1 MTNKILVSTLTA
13 ICSIA
18 PDNPQLWNLFEDGS
32 SLEYSYSRDR
42 HAKKLAFLSQL
53 VGFQLTDNYQLLR
66 AAALCREHVL
76 RQFPIFSEVINSS
89 EACWTKCMS
98 IIDILGTE
106 INLEPLPQ
114 GVYKPLAGFQE
125 HQFRHCANIEEVLA
139 LNKKLTSEDG

>member
-1 MTNKILVSTLTA
+1 MPNKISVATLTA
-13 ICSIA
+13 ICAIA
-18 PDNPQLWNLFEDGS
+18 PDNPQLWNVSEDGS
-32 SLEYSYSRDR
+32 SPECWYSRDR

-53 VGFQLTDNYQLLR
+53 VGFQLTDDYQLLR

-89 EACWTKCMS
+89 EACWNKCMS
-98 IIDILGTE
+98 IIGILGTE

-125 HQFRHCANIEEVLA
+125 HQFRHCVNIEEVLA
-139 LNKKLTSEDG
+139 LNEKLTSEGG